1 MGKQAV
7 LSDSRWKTK
16 HDIMAEL
23 ASPSEAL
30 SPAEAA
36 VTV

>member
-23 ASPSEAL
+23 SSPSESA
-30 SPAEAA
+30 SPPELRNA
-36 VTV
+36 